1 LNLSMLPAVPTVS
14 VIVNTLNRARSL
26 ENTLLG
32 LRQLRYPSFEII
44 VVCGPCTDDTLAM
57 LERYRDDVRIASCPE
72 ANLSIS
78 RNLGL
83 SLAANELVAFID
95 DDSIPEPDWLDRL
108 VEGLSTSRA
117 AAVGGF
123 IRDNRGFA
131 YQHQIITANRLGEA
145 RDRPPPGEPLGA
157 DEFVSPTGTNICFR
171 RERLLDIGGFD
182 EEFGYFLEETD
193 VNLRLHERGWSISYA
208 PEAEVQHYFLENEM
222 RSRERVPRS
231 LYQIARSKAYFCWT
245 HGRAR
250 YPDRIIQKRLND
262 FRAQQRRNLWWFAL
276 TGRLSRSDTHRL
288 LGEIDRGFADGARTA
303 DAAADDRQASR
314 PVEAGR
320 VPPRP
325 AAEELANGARRPRLC
340 WIEGLKANVPS
351 ALPAAMVSLGHE
363 VTMISP
369 AKPGATAIRFD
380 GVWRH
385 RLGRGVRPGYRLW
398 ERYERAAVREVG
410 RIQPRR
416 RFDFVFCSDDARA
429 AFAPLSELGIDVVA
443 AAETPESAGELDG
456 FVRSA
461 LASRP
466 I

>member
-1 LNLSMLPAVPTVS
+1 MNLSTLPAFPTVS
-14 VIVNTLNRARSL
+14 VIVNTLNRVRSL

-32 LRQLRYPSFEII
+32 LLQLRYPNFEII
-44 VVCGPCTDDTLAM
+44 VVCGPCTDGSLAM
-57 LERYRDDVRIASCPE
+57 LERYREDIRIAVCPE
-72 ANLSIS
+72 ANLSVS

-83 SLAANELVAFID
+83 NLARTELVAFID

-108 VEGLSTSRA
+108 VEGLSASGA

-131 YQHQIITANRLGEA
+131 YQHRIVTANRLGEA
-145 RDRPPPGEPLGA
+145 RDRPPPGEPLGP

-171 RERLLDIGGFD
+171 REPLLDIGGFD

-208 PEAEVQHYFLENEM
+208 PEAEVQHYFLENQM
-222 RSRERVPRS
+222 RSRGRVPRS

-245 HGRAR
+245 HGRGR
-250 YPDRIIQKRLND
+250 YPDSTIQQRLNG

-288 LGEIDRGFADGARTA
+288 IGEIDRGFADGARTA
-303 DAAADDRQASR
+303 AAASSERLTPRTVDARH
-314 PVEAGR
+314 E
-320 VPPRP
+320 PPRP
-325 AAEELANGARRPRLC
+325 FAEEQNGSRRPRLC
-340 WIEGLKANVPS
+340 WIEGHKAKAPS
-351 ALPAAMVSLGHE
+351 DLPVAMVGLDHE

-369 AKPGATAIRFD
+369 AKSGATAVRFD

-385 RLGRGVRPGYRLW
+385 RLGPGARPGYRLW
-398 ERYERAAVREVG
+398 ERYERAAAREVG

-416 RFDFVFCSDDARA
+416 RFDFVFCADADRA
-429 AFAPLSELGIDVVA
+429 AFAPLSQLGINVVA
-443 AAETPESAGELDG
+443 AAETPHTPRELDC

-461 LASRP
+461 LASKP
-466 I
+466 T